1 MATGWSAAEKRTL
14 AQICAAHFVSHLHI
28 LVLPPL
34 FPLLRDA
41 LHVSYIELGLALTVF
56 NVVSAFTQ
64 APMGF
69 VVDRVGPRR
78 MLAAALCLGG
88 SAFILLGLVPSWPM
102 LMVASAMAGLANSVY
117 HPANY
122 AVLGSDISEGRVGRA
137 FSLHTACGF
146 LGGAITPAFL
156 LGVASLGGM
165 SWAMIAGGLVGPLVA
180 IPLIFAAR
188 QDAAKPRPASA
199 VDRTAEKPG
208 VRSVL
213 TPAVLAMMVFFIMLA
228 LANGGIHSFSV
239 AAWVG
244 QGMTLELANGALTGY
259 LFASAMGVLV
269 GGHIADWTKRHG
281 LVATF
286 GFIAAASV
294 MLAIGNGIFQG
305 YALIG
310 AMICAGL
317 LTGMIMPSRDM
328 LVRAAAPPGQAG
340 AVFGIVSTGF
350 NIGGMVGPPL
360 FGWLLEAGEPRLIF
374 ITTAGFMLLTAVMA
388 IGQEWR
394 LARRRRAAMTAAE

>member
-1 MATGWSAAEKRTL
+1 MASGWSATEKTTL

-28 LVLPPL
+28 LILPPL
-34 FPLLRDA
+34 FPLLREA
-41 LHVSYIELGLALTVF
+41 LDVSYIELGLALTVF
-56 NVVSAFTQ
+56 NIVSAFTQ

-69 VVDRVGPRR
+69 VVDRVGPRK
-78 MLAAALCLGG
+78 MLAAALTLGG
-88 SAFILLGLVPSWPM
+88 SSFILLGLFPSWPM
-102 LMVASAMAGLANSVY
+102 LMVASAMAGLANCVY
-117 HPANY
+117 HPADY

-146 LGGAITPAFL
+146 LGGAVTPGFM
-156 LGVASLGGM
+156 LGIASYAGM
-165 SWAMIAGGLVGPLVA
+165 SWAMIAGGLIGPLVA
-180 IPLIFAAR
+180 LPLLFAAR
-188 QDAAKPRPASA
+188 RDAAKPRPA
-199 VDRTAEKPG
+199 TAASRPAEG
-208 VRSVL
+208 SNIRRVL
-213 TPAVLAMMVFFIMLA
+213 SPAVLAMMVFFITLA

-244 QGMTLELANGALTGY
+244 QGMSLELASAALTAY
-259 LFASAMGVLV
+259 LFASALGVLV
-269 GGHIADWTKRHG
+269 GGYIADWTKRHG

-294 MLAIGNGIFQG
+294 MLLIGNGVFQG
-305 YALIG
+305 YALVA
-310 AMICAGL
+310 AMISSGL

-360 FGWLLEAGEPRLIF
+360 FGWLLEAGEPRMIF
-374 ITTAGFMLLTAVMA
+374 ITSAGFMLLTAVMA

-394 LARRRRAAMTAAE
+394 LARRRRAALTAAE

>member
-14 AQICAAHFVSHLHI
+14 AQICAAHFVSHVHF

-34 FPLLRDA
+34 FPLLREA
-41 LHVSYIELGLALTVF
+41 LDVSYIELGLALTVF
-56 NVVSAFTQ
+56 NIVSAFTQ

-69 VVDRVGPRR
+69 VVDRVGPRK
-78 MLAAALCLGG
+78 MLAAALTLGG
-88 SAFILLGLVPSWPM
+88 SSFILLGLFPSWPM
-102 LMVASAMAGLANSVY
+102 LLVASAMAGLANCVY
-117 HPANY
+117 HPADY

-146 LGGAITPAFL
+146 LGGAVTPGL
-156 LGVASLGGM
+156 MLGIAAYAGM
-165 SWAMIAGGLVGPLVA
+165 SSAMIVGGLIGPLVA
-180 IPLIFAAR
+180 LPLLFAAR
-188 QDAAKPRPASA
+188 RDAAKPRPTSAASSP
-199 VDRTAEKPG
+199 AEG
-208 VRSVL
+208 SNIRRLLS
-213 TPAVLAMMVFFIMLA
+213 PAVLAMMVFFITLA

-244 QGMTLELANGALTGY
+244 QGMSLERASMALTAY
-259 LFASAMGVLV
+259 LFASALGVLV
-269 GGHIADWTKRHG
+269 GGYIADWTKRHG

-286 GFIAAASV
+286 GFIAAASI
-294 MLAIGNGIFQG
+294 MLLIGNDTFQG
-305 YALIG
+305 YALVA
-310 AMICAGL
+310 AMISCGL

-374 ITTAGFMLLTAVMA
+374 ITSAGFMLLTAVMGM
-388 IGQEWR
+388 GQEWR